1 LKTILITGVNSGIGL
16 YLAHYLAH
24 RGFRIIGTLRN
35 LDSTPDPLVN
45 LPNTTLVQMSL
56 DHDGEVEIGFEQI
69 KGLCSENGLYA
80 LINNAGMVVAGPSTE
95 ISMEDFRYQ
104 FQINLFA
111 GLRLIQLCLPAL
123 KKYGKSARIIHVSS
137 VSGKFGSPFLGPYVA
152 SKFAGEGLYES
163 LRRELWSLDI
173 HVIKW
178 VPGSIRTPIW
188 RKQLHQLDRYRE
200 GDFCPY
206 LQSAN
211 ALIEEME
218 KNSMAL
224 TQLHSA
230 VDHSL
235 FSSSPRPEYLIYK
248 KKWLFILLTKFLPV
262 TFVDR
267 MIQKKLS
274 HSKTGIR
281 PF

>member
-1 LKTILITGVNSGIGL
+1 MKTILITGVNSGIGL
-16 YLAHYLAH
+16 YLAQYLAH

-35 LDSTPDPLVN
+35 LDSFPNPLAD

-56 DHDGEVEIGFEQI
+56 DHDGDIQIGFDQI
-69 KGLCSENGLYA
+69 KALCPENGLYA

-95 ISMEDFRYQ
+95 ISLEDF
-104 FQINLFA
+104 
-111 GLRLIQLCLPAL
+111 RLIQLCLPAL
-123 KKYGKSARIIHVSS
+123 KKYGKGARIIHVSS

-152 SKFAGEGLYES
+152 SKFAGEGLHDS

-188 RKQLHQLDRYRE
+188 KKQLHQLDRYRE
-200 GDFCPY
+200 GDFWPY

-224 TQLHSA
+224 AQLHSA

-235 FSSSPRPEYLIYK
+235 FSNSPRPEYLIYK

-267 MIQKKLS
+267 MIQKKLI
-274 HSKTGIR
+274 HSKTGFR